1 MPQLSKCQIWLCSA
15 LDERLAKQ
23 SMMVIVWRSC
33 TGDSAVAQQIVSNK
47 PHSQLA
53 FHRPPMK
60 HSLNIV
66 VKASTCCGSASLSIL
81 CITIGSWVTS
91 AMILGKSDKNHF
103 LRLLRR
109 QGMLARA
116 LYHFKYHPCS
126 LGSVDRFDLAN
137 ITIYRVIT
145 QRDQIRYYN
154 GWTN

>member
-1 MPQLSKCQIWLCSA
+1 MVSCQSISS
-15 LDERLAKQ
+15 DESVAKQ
-23 SMMVIVWRSC
+23 SMVVIVWRSC
-33 TGDSAVAQQIVSNK
+33 TGDSSVAQQIVSNK

-53 FHRPPMK
+53 YNRPPVK

-66 VKASTCCGSASLSIL
+66 LKASTCCVIASWSIL
-81 CITIGSWVTS
+81 FITIGTWLTS
-91 AMILGKSDKNHF
+91 AMILGKYDKSHF

-116 LYHFKYHPCS
+116 LYLLKYDPCS
-126 LGSVDRFDLAN
+126 LGSVDMFDLAN
-137 ITIYRVIT
+137 ITFYRVIT